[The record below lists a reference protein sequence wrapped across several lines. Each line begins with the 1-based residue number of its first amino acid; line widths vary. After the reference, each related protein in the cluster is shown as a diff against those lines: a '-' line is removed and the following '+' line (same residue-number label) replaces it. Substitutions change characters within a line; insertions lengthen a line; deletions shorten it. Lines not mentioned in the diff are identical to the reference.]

1 MLQKIIQVGNSAA
14 VTIPKDFLKTS
25 RLKVGDA
32 VIVDID
38 QDVSEISI
46 RPQETS
52 KRLPLTPEFFR
63 WLKKFTAEYRPALE
77 ELAKK

>member
-25 RLKVGDA
+25 RLRVGD
-32 VIVDID
+32 IVVVDVD
-38 QDVSEISI
+38 PDVSEISI
-46 RPQETS
+46 RPQEPT
-52 KRLPLTPEFFR
+52 KRVSLTPEFLR
-63 WLKKFTAEYRPALE
+63 WLKKFTDEYRPVLE

>member
-25 RLKVGDA
+25 RLKVGDS
-32 VIVDID
+32 VIVNID
-38 QDVSEISI
+38 ADVSEVSI
-46 RPQETS
+46 RPRDVS
-52 KRLPLTPEFFR
+52 KRLPLKPKFLHWLDEFM
-63 WLKKFTAEYRPALE
+63 AEYRPVLE